1 MSWWENIFPR
11 RPRTDSFE
19 EIRRKLEAFHELQ
32 ADNNRALE
40 LIAQAE
46 EMLGGEFIFD
56 RQSLK
61 ALARDLEDA
70 VASVVDNLNRI
81 TDGRYPGLR
90 PVMERVRAE
99 IQAMLESRIVAAS
112 TDYLIPLEKVD
123 ANLTDA
129 VGEKMARLGEMG
141 KRLECRTPAGFVI
154 SAHAC
159 QLFLE
164 DAGVL
169 EAMERLF
176 DQPAALSHEQ
186 MRERAA
192 DLGGRVLKSELPR
205 DLARAIRRGVK
216 QLERKSG
223 SNRFAVRSSALGEDG
238 ELSFAGQFETVLGV
252 PSDDALDAYKR
263 VVASLY
269 SPAVMRYR
277 LDRQLHPARG
287 LMAVGCLCM
296 VAARASGVVY
306 TLDPTAPERDVI
318 LISAAWGLGRMVVE
332 GTGHVDQYEITREQP
347 HRVVTR
353 TVARKEERYMLATPK
368 GVERVA
374 VPTAERDEP
383 CLQDEAIEGLVAMAL
398 RIERHMRRAQDI
410 EWALDDAGRLFILQ
424 ARPLQLM
431 PHAARVGR
439 DLSDAVRG
447 YPVLLRDQ
455 GNIACR
461 GIGAGQVCIVGEKT
475 NVDELPPHAVLVA
488 RTSTPRLATAVET
501 AAAVITDVGTATGHL
516 STIAREYGIP
526 AIVDAKN
533 ATQVLKDEREV
544 TVDAEENVVYRG
556 RVGELVRY
564 QLVQYSKG
572 AESAEFKLLR
582 GLLKR
587 IAPLNLRDP
596 NSPRFVAES
605 CATYHDI
612 IRFAH
617 EKAVAELTEGS
628 RFRLSRQS
636 QRIRELD
643 LHIPLDLILI
653 DVGGGLAVSPGSKK
667 ARVEEVTSRPLRALL
682 AGLTVE
688 GVWLTEPA
696 DMDLDGFMSSATRS
710 MSLAGPSAGEVEHN
724 LAIISDAYMNLNLHL
739 GYHFNVVDC
748 YLSNERNENYIYFR
762 FVGGV
767 TEMTRRLRRTELLRR
782 ILEAHDFVV
791 EARADLVYGR
801 IKKITTDAMIAN
813 LEMIG
818 RLIGFTRQL
827 DILLRDDSLVEKYA
841 SKFLENGR
849 GSAPGRPSRA
859 EERTST

>member
-1 MSWWENIFPR
+1 MTWWENIFPR

-32 ADNNRALE
+32 AENNRALE

-70 VASVVDNLNRI
+70 VRSVVDSLNRI
-81 TDGRYPGLR
+81 TDDRYPGLF
-90 PVMERVRAE
+90 PAMERVRAE
-99 IQAMLESRIVAAS
+99 VQAMLESRIVAAP
-112 TDYLIPLEKVD
+112 TDHLIPLEKVD
-123 ANLTDA
+123 TNLADA
-129 VGEKMARLGEMG
+129 VGEKMARLGELS
-141 KRLECRTPAGFVI
+141 KRLGCCTPAGFVI

-164 DAGVL
+164 DTGVQ

-176 DQPAALSHEQ
+176 DQSATMSQEQ
-186 MRERAA
+186 MKERAA
-192 DLGGRVLKSELPR
+192 DLGARVLKSELPR

-216 QLERKSG
+216 QLERRSG
-223 SNRFAVRSSALGEDG
+223 SGRFAVRSSALGEDG
-238 ELSFAGQFETVLGV
+238 ELSFAGQFETMLGV
-252 PSDDALDAYKR
+252 PPEDVLDAYKR

-296 VAARASGVVY
+296 VPARASGVVY
-306 TLDPTAPERDVI
+306 TLDPTSPEREVV
-318 LISAAWGLGRMVVE
+318 LVSAAWGLGRMVVE

-353 TVARKEERYMLATPK
+353 REGHKEERYALGAAK
-368 GVERVA
+368 GVERVP
-374 VPTAERDEP
+374 VPVEERDQP
-383 CLQDEAIEGLVAMAL
+383 CLQEEVIQELVAMAL

-410 EWALDDAGRLFILQ
+410 EWALDDAGRLVILQ

-431 PHAARVGR
+431 PHVARATR
-439 DLSDAVRG
+439 DLSEAVRG
-447 YPVLLRDQ
+447 YRVLLRDQ

-461 GIGAGQVCIVGEKT
+461 GIGAGPVCIVGEKT
-475 NVDELPPHAVLVA
+475 NVDALPPDAVLVA
-488 RTSTPRLATAVET
+488 RTSTPRLATAVES

-533 ATQVLKDEREV
+533 ATQVLKDEQEV

-556 RVGELVRY
+556 RVSELLRY

-572 AESAEFKLLR
+572 TETAEFKLLR

-587 IAPLNLRDP
+587 VAPLNLRDP
-596 NSPRFVAES
+596 GSAHFAAEN
-605 CATYHDI
+605 CLTYHDI

-617 EKAVAELTEGS
+617 EKAVAELAEGS
-628 RFRLSRQS
+628 HIRPSRQS
-636 QRIRELD
+636 QRIRELE
-643 LHIPLDLILI
+643 LQIPLDLILI
-653 DVGGGLAVSPGSKK
+653 DVGGGLTVSPGSKK
-667 ARVEEVTSRPLRALL
+667 ARVEEVSSRPLRAIL

-710 MSLAGPSAGEVEHN
+710 MSLAGPSAGGVEHN

-748 YLSNERNENYIYFR
+748 YLSDERNENYIYFR

-767 TEMTRRLRRTELLRR
+767 TEMTRRARRVEVLRR
-782 ILEAHDFVV
+782 ILQAHDFMV
-791 EARADLVYGR
+791 EAKGDLVYGR
-801 IKKITTDAMIAN
+801 IKKITSDAMIAD
-813 LEMIG
+813 LQMIG

-827 DILLRDDSLVEKYA
+827 DILLRDDSLVDKYA
-841 SKFLENGR
+841 GKFLENGR
-849 GSAPGRPSRA
+849 GSAPGKPSRA
-859 EERTST
+859 EERTRT

>member
-19 EIRRKLEAFHELQ
+19 ELRRKLGAFHELQ

-40 LIAQAE
+40 LIAQVE

-61 ALARDLEDA
+61 VLARDLEDA
-70 VASVVDNLNRI
+70 VGSVVDNLNRI
-81 TDGRYPGLR
+81 TDDRYPGLR

-99 IQAMLESRIVAAS
+99 IQAMLESRIVAAP
-112 TDYLIPLEKVD
+112 TDYLIPFEKVD
-123 ANLTDA
+123 ANLADA

-141 KRLECRTPAGFVI
+141 KRLDCRTPAGFVI

-164 DAGVL
+164 DAGVI

-176 DQPAALSHEQ
+176 DRPGAMSQEQ
-186 MRERAA
+186 MKERAA
-192 DLGGRVLKSELPR
+192 DLSARVLKSELPR

-216 QLERKSG
+216 QLERRSG
-223 SNRFAVRSSALGEDG
+223 SDRFAVRSSALGEDG
-238 ELSFAGQFETVLGV
+238 ELSFAGQFETILGV
-252 PSDDALDAYKR
+252 TPDNVLDAYKR

-269 SPAVMRYR
+269 SPAVIHYR

-287 LMAVGCLCM
+287 LMAVGCLRM
-296 VAARASGVVY
+296 VPARASGVVY
-306 TLDPTAPERDVI
+306 TLDPTAPEREVL
-318 LISAAWGLGRMVVE
+318 LISAAWGLGRIVVE
-332 GTGHVDQYEITREQP
+332 GTGHADQYEITREPP
-347 HRVVTR
+347 HRVVAR
-353 TVARKEERYMLATPK
+353 TLAHKEEQYALGASK
-368 GVERVA
+368 GVERVP
-374 VPTAERDEP
+374 VPTEERGQP
-383 CLQDEAIEGLVAMAL
+383 CLREEAIEELVAMAL

-410 EWALDDAGRLFILQ
+410 EWALDDAGQLFILQ
-424 ARPLQLM
+424 ARPLQLV
-431 PHAARVGR
+431 PHAARASR
-439 DLSDAVRG
+439 NLSEAVRG

-455 GNIACR
+455 GTIACR
-461 GIGAGQVCIVGEKT
+461 GIGAGQVCIVGEKA
-475 NVDELPPHAVLVA
+475 NLDDLPPHAVLVA
-488 RTSTPRLATAVET
+488 RTSTPRLAAAVET

-544 TVDAEENVVYRG
+544 TVDTEENVVYRG

-587 IAPLNLRDP
+587 VAPLNLRDP
-596 NSPRFVAES
+596 SSPRFAAEN

-628 RFRLSRQS
+628 RFRLSPQS
-636 QRIRELD
+636 QRIRKLD

-653 DVGGGLAVSPGSKK
+653 DVGGGLAASPGAKK
-667 ARVEEVTSRPLRALL
+667 ARIEEVTSRPLRALL

-724 LAIISDAYMNLNLHL
+724 LAIVSDAYMNLSLHL
-739 GYHFNVVDC
+739 GYHFNVIDC
-748 YLSNERNENYIYFR
+748 YLSDERNENYIYFR

-767 TEMTRRLRRTELLRR
+767 TEITRRLRRTELLRR
-782 ILEAHDFVV
+782 ILEAHDFMV

-801 IKKITTDAMIAN
+801 IKKIPADAMLAK

-827 DILLRDDSLVEKYA
+827 DILLRDDSLVDRYVG
-841 SKFLENGR
+841 KFLQNAR
-849 GSAPGRPSRA
+849 ASAPGKPAPA